1 MLFQRNLL
9 TNYLITNAIGFG
21 NMFISKIVHFSFFQ
35 AFCLASFAYNDKALK
50 KLMENFGCYSDKLQ
64 EDKVYEAFIT
74 IIAQSKKLPK
84 TENKVILD
92 ELSAKIEEERAK
104 QVRHSNII
112 KQNTIPCYNLLQV
125 SKNMIFLG

>member
-1 MLFQRNLL
+1 MKNAPIYNLAFNFHTIKDNSIL
-9 TNYLITNAIGFG
+9 L
-21 NMFISKIVHFSFFQ
+21 FQ

-64 EDKVYEAFIT
+64 EDKVYEAFNT
-74 IIAQSKKLPK
+74 IITQSKKLPK

-104 QVRHSNII
+104 QV
-112 KQNTIPCYNLLQV
+112 
-125 SKNMIFLG
+125 